1 MVASRA
7 MTFLTPTE
15 QPPEGFFGRVFDVR
29 FRGFAAPWFVQVLYS
44 VGMVLIL
51 LGFLIF
57 VASGF
62 TVGQDVGLVF
72 LFVIGPF
79 VSVFL
84 LALLRL
90 LLEFYL
96 TVSQLVD
103 DLREWREEWD
113 HRR

>member
-1 MVASRA
+1 

-15 QPPEGFFGRVFDVR
+15 QPPEGFLRRVFDVR
-29 FRGFAAPWFVQVLYS
+29 FRGFAAPWFVQMLYS

-51 LGFLIF
+51 LGFLF
-57 VASGF
+57 SVVTGFMVA
-62 TVGQDVGLVF
+62 QEVGLLV
-72 LFVIGPF
+72 LCVIGPF

-90 LLEFYL
+90 LLEFYV
-96 TVSQLVD
+96 TVTQLAD